1 MLCPECRQAEVLHEP
16 GSGWKC
22 QHCGASGQLEKDIC
36 QSCGMIL
43 PPDADRCPRCGA
55 KLSYIDD
62 VLARPGDN
70 LASSW
75 LQEARSKAGSIK
87 ERESIASEER
97 MRTLQ
102 AVDEARQRAERE
114 SMLRAQQQERK
125 FLTLALLFALIFFA
139 AIILGVL
146 VLI

>member
-1 MLCPECRQAEVLHEP
+1 MLCPECRQTEVLYEP
-16 GSGWKC
+16 GNGWKC
-22 QHCGASGQLEKDIC
+22 QHCGASGQPAKDFC

-55 KLSYIDD
+55 NLSYIEN

-75 LQEARSKAGSIK
+75 LQEARTKAGSIK
-87 ERESIASEER
+87 ARESIASEER

-102 AVDEARQRAERE
+102 AVDEARQRTERE
-114 SMLRAQQQERK
+114 AMLKAQQQERK
-125 FLTLALLFALIFFA
+125 FLAFALLFALIFFV
-139 AIILGVL
+139 AIILAVL